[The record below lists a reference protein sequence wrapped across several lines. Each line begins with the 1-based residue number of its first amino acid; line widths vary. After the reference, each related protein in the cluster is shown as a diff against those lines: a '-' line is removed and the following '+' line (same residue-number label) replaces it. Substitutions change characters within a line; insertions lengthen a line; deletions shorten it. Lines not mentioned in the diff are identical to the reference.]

1 MLCNQQQLDMK
12 RILLLVFAF
21 ALAVPAIAQ
30 EQVYIYMQYRQVDPS
45 QTAEFER
52 REIEYWSKVAKAA
65 MDKGDMLGWVLAK
78 RMDQGGNH
86 NYVFA
91 NIFESVEDF
100 DRNIWTSDVMDAL
113 PVSVE
118 EASTEGMS
126 NTVGDMIIMSEAYW
140 FNGGN
145 KYWVWNYGQPENVQG
160 FIDENKELWG
170 PWFERHAKEGN
181 IPTKSWE
188 LYRVLAPATSN
199 HATVLTIDG
208 FDTYS
213 DAIQHCGGVLL
224 PSDLDGW
231 EDIQKNSK
239 MNEIMPDGF
248 GARIVYQR
256 IHSVYA
262 D

>member
-1 MLCNQQQLDMK
+1 MFCNQQQLDMK

-21 ALAVPAIAQ
+21 ALTVPAIAQ

-45 QTAEFER
+45 QSAEFER

-91 NIFESVEDF
+91 NIFESAEDF

-113 PVSVE
+113 PVPVE
-118 EASTEGMS
+118 EASTEGIS
-126 NTVGDMIIMSEAYW
+126 QTVGDMIIMSEAYW

-160 FIDENKELWG
+160 FIDENRELWG

-231 EDIQKNSK
+231 EEIQKNSK

-248 GARIVYQR
+248 GARIVYKR

>member
-1 MLCNQQQLDMK
+1 MK

-21 ALAVPAIAQ
+21 ALTVPAIAQ

-45 QTAEFER
+45 QSAEFER

-113 PVSVE
+113 PVSME

-145 KYWVWNYGQPENVQG
+145 KYWVWNYGKPENVQG

-231 EDIQKNSK
+231 EDIQKNSN

-262 D
+262 Q

>member
-1 MLCNQQQLDMK
+1 MFCNQQQLDMK

-21 ALAVPAIAQ
+21 ALTVPAIAQ

-45 QTAEFER
+45 QSAEFER

-100 DRNIWTSDVMDAL
+100 DRNVWTSDVMDAL

-213 DAIQHCGGVLL
+213 HAIQHCGGVLL

-262 D
+262 E

>member
-21 ALAVPAIAQ
+21 ALTVPAIAQ

-45 QTAEFER
+45 QSAEFER

-126 NTVGDMIIMSEAYW
+126 RTVGDMIIMSEAYW

-262 D
+262 G

>member
-1 MLCNQQQLDMK
+1 MK
-12 RILLLVFAF
+12 RILILVFAF
-21 ALAVPAIAQ
+21 ALTLPAIAQ

-45 QTAEFER
+45 QSAEFER

-113 PVSVE
+113 PVSME

-224 PSDLDGW
+224 PSDIDGW
-231 EDIQKNSK
+231 EDIQKNSN

-262 D
+262 Q

>member
-1 MLCNQQQLDMK
+1 MK
-12 RILLLVFAF
+12 RILILVFAF
-21 ALAVPAIAQ
+21 ALTLPAIAQ

-45 QTAEFER
+45 QSAEFER

-113 PVSVE
+113 PVSME

-199 HATVLTIDG
+199 HATVITIDG

-231 EDIQKNSK
+231 EDIQKNSN

-262 D
+262 Q

>member
-1 MLCNQQQLDMK
+1 MK
-12 RILLLVFAF
+12 RILILVFAF
-21 ALAVPAIAQ
+21 ALTLPAIAQ

-45 QTAEFER
+45 QSAEFER

-113 PVSVE
+113 PVSME

-224 PSDLDGW
+224 PGDLDGW
-231 EDIQKNSK
+231 EDIQKNSN

-262 D
+262 Q

>member
-1 MLCNQQQLDMK
+1 MK

-21 ALAVPAIAQ
+21 ALTVPAIAQ

-45 QTAEFER
+45 QSAEFER

-91 NIFESVEDF
+91 NIFESAEDF

-113 PVSVE
+113 PVPVE
-118 EASTEGMS
+118 EASTEGIS
-126 NTVGDMIIMSEAYW
+126 QTVGDMIIMSEAYW

-160 FIDENKELWG
+160 FIDENRELWG

-231 EDIQKNSK
+231 EEIQKNSK

-248 GARIVYQR
+248 GARIVYKR

>member
-1 MLCNQQQLDMK
+1 LFCNQQQLDMK

-21 ALAVPAIAQ
+21 ALTVPAIAQ

-45 QTAEFER
+45 QSAEFER

-91 NIFESVEDF
+91 NIFESAEDF

-113 PVSVE
+113 PVPVE
-118 EASTEGMS
+118 EASTEGIS
-126 NTVGDMIIMSEAYW
+126 QTVGDMIIMSEAYW

-160 FIDENKELWG
+160 FIDENRELWG

-231 EDIQKNSK
+231 EEIQKNSK

-248 GARIVYQR
+248 GARIVYKR